1 MRRSVHRFAVAPASA
16 FHAFGLGGVS
26 VCAMGA
32 IVEKVSAE
40 EIVADIL
47 DCIMDGG
54 DARPPQQ
61 RIAANGASPRG

>member
-1 MRRSVHRFAVAPASA
+1 
-16 FHAFGLGGVS
+16 
-26 VCAMGA
+26 MGA